1 MREVETEL
9 GPAYVV
15 GTVEEGRWLW
25 DWLKPYTAR
34 GDWLSWDGETN
45 GLDPWDR
52 DFTLRTCQISDGQA
66 AYVIQTERPG
76 MQVVTR
82 EITRVHPRWV
92 AHYAENDMRFA
103 ERGVPGS
110 VRLDSIDPHFY
121 CTHPLQAWYDP
132 RTVTGR
138 DIFSA
143 NGRLVALNNGL
154 KPSSER
160 ILGTDVLRRAE
171 QDLLVR
177 FRQLA
182 PKGKRTVKAA
192 KSWGFANIDID
203 DELFIRY
210 AALDALCEARMFH
223 IMAAEC
229 FRRGQWPEVCKTLR
243 RQWHDDVMT
252 FRGMLVDDPY
262 AKWLLAHFQQVIT
275 DNAALLDS
283 VGVNPSGMGPSVGKA
298 FESLGVRST
307 RTTKEGAPS
316 WDKVMIGSIIDNEH
330 LAVTEDH
337 HKAVS
342 LAKALTVV
350 RQATKFIPAYIQHMV
365 IAGERDGRIHPSLR
379 EIGAVTSRQS
389 AARPAVH
396 QMPKRT
402 SQLIRAAIIA
412 PPGWAIVSADL
423 KQGEPRTMAALSGD
437 ENLQRDVE
445 AGDINSKLA
454 ALTYGDLFINDPK
467 VFKDASTPSYD
478 YRDKGKRG
486 FLAEQ
491 YGCGLTKLASA
502 QLLKVPVEQAKAI
515 RERWRS
521 EYTTLDEYRNA
532 MNNQRAVV
540 LDNGWVVPLWDRYD
554 VMGDGSVRFNGSKPS
569 RLGLNAATQGNQK
582 VILSIAHDRVIDWG
596 WSWALL
602 ILVHDEIVCCVPS
615 AMAEQ
620 CRQMLENA
628 MTMDFHGFPI
638 RCDATIDGPSW
649 MPQTEFNAEQAVALA
664 AATEEAA

>member
-1 MREVETEL
+1 MREVQTEL

-15 GTVEEGRWLW
+15 GTVEDGRWLW
-25 DWLKPYTAR
+25 EWLKPFTAR

-45 GLDPWDR
+45 GLDPWAR
-52 DFTLRTCQISDGQA
+52 DFKLRTCQISDGAA
-66 AYVIQTERPG
+66 AYIIQTERPG
-76 MQVVTR
+76 MVAVTR

-103 ERGVPGS
+103 ERGAPGS
-110 VRLDSIDPHFY
+110 VRLDSIDPHFT
-121 CTHPLQAWYDP
+121 CTHALQAWYDP

-143 NGRLVALNNGL
+143 NGKLVALNAGL
-154 KPSSER
+154 KPSSRR
-160 ILGTDVLRRAE
+160 ILGTNALQQAE
-171 QDLLVR
+171 EDFAVR
-177 FRQLA
+177 CRELA
-182 PKGKRTVKAA
+182 PAGKRTKNAA

-203 DELFIRY
+203 DEVFLRY
-210 AALDALCEARMFH
+210 AALDALCEIRMFH
-223 IMAAEC
+223 VMAAEC

-243 RQWHDDVMT
+243 RQWHNDLMT

-262 AKWLLAHFQQVIT
+262 ARWLLAHYQQVIA

-298 FESLGVRST
+298 FERLGIRST
-307 RTTKEGAPS
+307 RTTPEGAPS

-330 LAVTEDH
+330 LAITEDH
-337 HKAVS
+337 HKAVAV
-342 LAKALTVV
+342 AKALTVV
-350 RQATKFIPAYIQHMV
+350 RQATKFIPAYIQHM
-365 IAGERDGRIHPSLR
+365 IAAGERDGRIHPSLR

-402 SQLIRAAIIA
+402 SQLIRAAFIA
-412 PPGWAIVSADL
+412 PPGWVIVSADL

-437 ENLQRDVE
+437 KNLQRDIE
-445 AGDINSKLA
+445 AGDINSTLA
-454 ALTYGDLFINDPK
+454 ALTYGEQFIPEDG
-467 VFKDASTPSYD
+467 KDANKPSYD
-478 YRDKGKRG
+478 LRQRGKAG
-486 FLAEQ
+486 FLADC
-491 YGCGLTKLASA
+491 YGAGLKKLASA
-502 QLLKVPVEQAKAI
+502 MLLKVPTERAEEI
-515 RERWRS
+515 RNRWHS
-521 EYTTLDEYRNA
+521 EYDALDECRNRL
-532 MNNQRAVV
+532 NNQRAVV

-554 VMGDGSVRFNGSKPS
+554 VLPDGSMRFNGSKPS

-582 VILSIAHDRVIDWG
+582 VILSIAHDRVINWG

-602 ILVHDEIVCCVPS
+602 ILVHDEIVCCVPN
-615 AMAEQ
+615 ALAEQ
-620 CRQMLENA
+620 CRQMLEAA

-649 MPQTEFNAEQAVALA
+649 MPQTEFTAEQAVALA
-664 AATEEAA
+664 AATEGE